1 MKLIALLATVF
12 VAALCAS
19 SVAQT
24 FQIPVAGPHF
34 VYAMNPQVQEH
45 LKLSADQKKS
55 IKKLL
60 ENIIQDDGAGHTMI
74 VMGDQDDSKELDK
87 KVLEIFNEKQ
97 KKRFVE
103 IYLQQV
109 GYSAL
114 SRKEYAEKLGVSK
127 EQTSKLETIWESHSA
142 RMQELFDPSGSGE
155 ITIDKAQMDKLKE
168 RLNKE
173 VEAVLTKK
181 QLDDWKKMLG
191 EKFEL
196 KDGHLLAA

>member
-1 MKLIALLATVF
+1 M
-12 VAALCAS
+12 
-19 SVAQT
+19 
-24 FQIPVAGPHF
+24 
-34 VYAMNPQVQEH
+34 
-45 LKLSADQKKS
+45 KLSADQKKS